1 MKVGIFDKKLWN
13 EFSYIVSIICGIVS
27 FVVIFIDIPS
37 NMKLRIGSIFAI
49 LLFLIFI
56 FLIVRA
62 NQLNEKT
69 LKINQTKF
77 VIKFGDLF
85 SEQGLKTIPFNE
97 YFDTEVSDE
106 VISINTL
113 NGIFLKDKVSDVSQV
128 DYKIENDIEC
138 KKILLPLMKI
148 EFMAKKR
155 YINWEHQY
163 VLMIIY

>member
-37 NMKLRIGSIFAI
+37 NMKVRIGSIFAI

-56 FLIVRA
+56 FLIIRA
-62 NQLNEKT
+62 NRLNEKT

-113 NGIFLKDKVSDVSQV
+113 NGIFLKEKVTDVSQV
-128 DYKIENDIEC
+128 DYKIVNGFE
-138 KKILLPLMKI
+138 
-148 EFMAKKR
+148 
-155 YINWEHQY
+155 
-163 VLMIIY
+163 

>member
-97 YFDTEVSDE
+97 YF
-106 VISINTL
+106 
-113 NGIFLKDKVSDVSQV
+113 
-128 DYKIENDIEC
+128 
-138 KKILLPLMKI
+138 
-148 EFMAKKR
+148 
-155 YINWEHQY
+155 
-163 VLMIIY
+163 

>member
-37 NMKLRIGSIFAI
+37 NMKVDVGSIFAI

-56 FLIVRA
+56 FLIIRA
-62 NQLNEKT
+62 NRLNEKA
-69 LKINQTKF
+69 LKINQTEF

-128 DYKIENDIEC
+128 DYKIENDIGC

-148 EFMAKKR
+148 EFMEKKR
-155 YINWEHQY
+155 YIN
-163 VLMIIY
+163 

>member
-13 EFSYIVSIICGIVS
+13 EFRYIVSIICGIVS

-37 NMKLRIGSIFAI
+37 NIKVWLGSVFVI

-56 FLIVRA
+56 FLIIRA
-62 NQLNEKT
+62 NRLNEKT

-97 YFDTEVSDE
+97 YFDTEISDK
-106 VISINTL
+106 VISIKTL
-113 NGIFLKDKVSDVSQV
+113 NGIFLKDKVSDVRQV
-128 DYKIENDIEC
+128 DYKIKNDIEC
-138 KKILLPLMKI
+138 KKILLPLIKK
-148 EFMAKKR
+148 EFMVKKR